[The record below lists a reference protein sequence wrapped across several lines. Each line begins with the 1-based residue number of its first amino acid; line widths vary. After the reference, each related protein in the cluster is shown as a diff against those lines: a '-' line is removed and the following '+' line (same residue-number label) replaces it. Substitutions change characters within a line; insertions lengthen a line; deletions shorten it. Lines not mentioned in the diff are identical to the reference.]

1 VQRTNIYLDER
12 QLRTLKHIAAE
23 KRSSVATL
31 VREAVDAYLDRQ
43 RAEDRAWMET
53 VDELWRG
60 IREHSADVPPDEIEA
75 EISAAREEVREMR
88 RARRAAG
95 GR

>member
-1 VQRTNIYLDER
+1 MQRTNIYLDER

-31 VREAVDAYLDRQ
+31 VREAVDAYLDQQ
-43 RAEDRAWMET
+43 RADDRVWMET

-60 IREHSADVPPDEIEA
+60 VRERSADISPDEIEA
-75 EISAAREEVREMR
+75 EVTAARDEVREMR

-95 GR
+95 SR

>member
-1 VQRTNIYLDER
+1 
-12 QLRTLKHIAAE
+12 
-23 KRSSVATL
+23 
-31 VREAVDAYLDRQ
+31 
-43 RAEDRAWMET
+43 

-60 IREHSADVPPDEIEA
+60 IREHSADVSPDEIDA